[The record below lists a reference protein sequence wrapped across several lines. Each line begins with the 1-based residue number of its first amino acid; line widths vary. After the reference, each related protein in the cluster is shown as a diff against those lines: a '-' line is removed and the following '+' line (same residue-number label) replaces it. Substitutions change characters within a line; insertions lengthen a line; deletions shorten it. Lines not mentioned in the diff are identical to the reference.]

1 MPNITDRQSAQEA
14 LEAAY
19 LASLA
24 AESDAMLVDS
34 DTSSSSDSHDSESS
48 SSSSEDAPVTMTS
61 EILLDTL
68 GDLYSQRY
76 LNDRQSI
83 QKTTSNMHLLLH
95 EYRVSCPEIFHTYV
109 RVTPECFDA
118 ILAAIRDDPVFHNNS
133 QNAQHPMAEQLA
145 IALFRFGHFG
155 NAASTL
161 KVALWAGVGYGTV
174 DSITKRVM
182 TAVCWESFQHRTLHW
197 ADESE
202 KETAKAWVGQ
212 NSCPAWRD
220 GWLMVDGTLVPL
232 FACPGFY
239 GNTWYDRKSN
249 YSMNVQVPVLSILV
263 TITY

>member
-1 MPNITDRQSAQEA
+1 MPKITDRQSAQEA

-34 DTSSSSDSHDSESS
+34 DTSSSSDGHESS
-48 SSSSEDAPVTMTS
+48 SSSSEDTPVTTTS

-68 GDLYSQRY
+68 GDLYSKRY

-95 EYRVSCPEIFHTYV
+95 EYRVSRPEIFRTYV

-118 ILAAIRDDPVFHNNS
+118 ILAAIHDDPVFHNNS
-133 QNAQHPMAEQLA
+133 QNAQHPLAEQLA
-145 IALFRFGHFG
+145 IALYRFGHFG

-161 KVALWAGVGYGTV
+161 KVALWSGVGYSTV
-174 DSITKRVM
+174 DRITKRVM
-182 TAVCWESFQHRTLHW
+182 TAVCRESFRHRTLHW

-202 KETAKAWVGQ
+202 KEAAKMWVEE

-232 FACPGFY
+232 FARPGFY

-249 YSMNVQVPVLSILV
+249 YSMNVQVHVQSILV

>member
-1 MPNITDRQSAQEA
+1 MPKITDRQSAQEA

-34 DTSSSSDSHDSESS
+34 DTSSSSDSHESS
-48 SSSSEDAPVTMTS
+48 SSSSEDTPVTTTS

-68 GDLYSQRY
+68 GDLYSKRY

-95 EYRVSCPEIFHTYV
+95 EYRVSRPEIFHTYV
-109 RVTPECFDA
+109 RVTPACFDA
-118 ILAAIRDDPVFHNNS
+118 ILAAIHDDPVFHNNS
-133 QNAQHPMAEQLA
+133 QNAQHPVAKQLA
-145 IALFRFGHFG
+145 IALYRFGHFG

-161 KVALWAGVGYGTV
+161 KVALWSGVGYSTV
-174 DSITKRVM
+174 DHITKQVM
-182 TAVCWESFQHRTLHW
+182 TTVCRESFQHRTLHW
-197 ADESE
+197 ADKSE
-202 KETAKAWVGQ
+202 KEAAKVWVEE

-232 FACPGFY
+232 FARPGFY

-249 YSMNVQVPVLSILV
+249 YSMNVQVHVLSILV

>member
-14 LEAAY
+14 LEATY

-34 DTSSSSDSHDSESS
+34 DTSSSLDSNESL
-48 SSSSEDAPVTMTS
+48 SSSSEDMPVTTMS

-68 GDLYSQRY
+68 GDLYLRCY
-76 LNDRQSI
+76 LNDQQSI
-83 QKTTSNMHLLLH
+83 QKTTSNIHLLLY
-95 EYRVSCPEIFHTYV
+95 EYQVSHLEIFRTYV
-109 RVTPECFDA
+109 CVTPECFNA
-118 ILAAIRDDPVFHNNS
+118 ILAAICDDPIFHNNS
-133 QNAQHPMAEQLA
+133 QNAQHPVAEQLA
-145 IALFRFGHFG
+145 IALCHFGHFSD
-155 NAASTL
+155 AASTL
-161 KVALWAGVGYGTV
+161 KVALWAGVGYSTV
-174 DSITKRVM
+174 DHITKRVM
-182 TAVCWESFQHRTLHW
+182 TAVCQESFWHRTLHW

-202 KETAKAWVGQ
+202 KEAAKAWVEE

-232 FACPGFY
+232 FARPGFY
-239 GNTWYDRKSN
+239 GNTWYYRKSN

>member
-14 LEAAY
+14 LKVAY

-34 DTSSSSDSHDSESS
+34 DTSSSSDSHDSESL

-68 GDLYSQRY
+68 GDLYSQCY

-95 EYRVSCPEIFHTYV
+95 EYRVSCPEIFCTYV
-109 RVTPECFDA
+109 RVTPECFNA

-155 NAASTL
+155 NTASTL

-174 DSITKRVM
+174 DSIKKRVM
-182 TAVCWESFQHRTLHW
+182 TAVCRESFRHRTLHW

-202 KETAKAWVGQ
+202 KEAAKAWVEQ

-232 FACPGFY
+232 FVRPGFY